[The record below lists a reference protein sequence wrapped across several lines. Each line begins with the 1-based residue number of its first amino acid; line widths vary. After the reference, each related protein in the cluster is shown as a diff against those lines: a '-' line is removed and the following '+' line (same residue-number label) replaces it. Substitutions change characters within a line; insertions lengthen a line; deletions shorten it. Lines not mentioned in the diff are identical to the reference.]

1 MNYGIGNNVTTLI
14 PGIECRKFCADGV
27 GPTGAIGFTGYVTNT
42 GNTPLS
48 NVGVTNS
55 VNGVLG
61 IITNNITLP
70 VGGAVNFSGSY
81 QGVRGPNMNV
91 IFVGGIDALG
101 SNVTSQCE
109 ATCTTVLESRAD
121 TSNFFLS
128 FATGTDRTYTVEFT
142 SSLSLGEWQSLTNLP
157 GDGTVVTVRDSI
169 TNAQR
174 FYRVLAQ

>member
-1 MNYGIGNNVTTLI
+1 MDLRDAAGGLPTAMNYGIGNNVTILI

-70 VGGAVNFSGSY
+70 VGGAVNFTGSY

-121 TSNFFLS
+121 TSNFSFLLPRGQIGL
-128 FATGTDRTYTVEFT
+128 TQ
-142 SSLSLGEWQSLTNLP
+142 LSLHLRSRLGNGNHSLTFRA
-157 GDGTVVTVRDSI
+157 TARW
-169 TNAQR
+169 
-174 FYRVLAQ
+174 